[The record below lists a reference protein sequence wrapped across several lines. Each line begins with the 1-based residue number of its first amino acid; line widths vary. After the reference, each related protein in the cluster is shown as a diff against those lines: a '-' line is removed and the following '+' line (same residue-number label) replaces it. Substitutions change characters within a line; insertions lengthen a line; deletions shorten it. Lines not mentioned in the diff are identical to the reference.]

1 MGDIII
7 IVLVVEIN
15 AINGYNEGEI
25 FHKRRKYPKH
35 LLSKRKKKYHFFSRY
50 LKTKKM
56 LPVCTSAQ
64 PIIQHDMYVREYI
77 APYNNADTRR
87 RAVTYILS

>member
-1 MGDIII
+1 MNYVAIVLLFEETCGIII
-7 IVLVVEIN
+7 IIMVLVVEIN
-15 AINGYNEGEI
+15 AINRYNGGDI
-25 FHKRRKYPKH
+25 FDLVAKRRKYPKY

-64 PIIQHDMYVREYI
+64 PIIQ
-77 APYNNADTRR
+77 PG
-87 RAVTYILS
+87 